1 MEKSGVHLIK
11 GSLNVLLK
19 LILLFSEN
27 LYITSFVKLLGRI
40 TPDQWASYL
49 FTISVLPCFSDSSD
63 PYFCLSDCIHHYPY
77 LFLIFRFLNCFTCPL
92 PILLSTTLLLP
103 DLILLFSLHQTIG
116 TQVPRGATQ
125 QKYFNFI
132 KCFPKELKKK
142 RQHFTYLFQ
151 LVVMFCLFRN
161 IYLYRSLTVF
171 QIVIQYSESDHVFF
185 SLCFAA

>member
-1 MEKSGVHLIK
+1 MEKSGVHHIK

-40 TPDQWASYL
+40 TPNQWASYL

-63 PYFCLSDCIHHYPY
+63 PQFCLSDCIHHYPY

-92 PILLSTTLLLP
+92 PILLSTTLLSP

-116 TQVPRGATQ
+116 TQVPSGATQ

-132 KCFPKELKKK
+132 KCFSKELKKK
-142 RQHFTYLFQ
+142 KIGNTLLISFNWQ
-151 LVVMFCLFRN
+151 
-161 IYLYRSLTVF
+161 
-171 QIVIQYSESDHVFF
+171 
-185 SLCFAA
+185 LCFAFLEIFIYTGLSLSSRL